1 MSVRAEEGLRL
12 QRLGVRLDHSQGK
25 GRRQEGPE
33 GSHQQGKLKRFI
45 RLSTFLL
52 FTSKICQLMK
62 PNAIVYIFDRCHS
75 IMVHGG

>member
-52 FTSKICQLMK
+52 FTSKICRLMQLMQS
-62 PNAIVYIFDRCHS
+62 FTFS
-75 IMVHGG
+75 IDGTQTWR